1 MIRLFIITFTLTRD
15 NKTGYSVNGCLL
27 LLLTVWWC
35 VACFA
40 TSHIYHDMIVN
51 YHVYEAGKK
60 NIFMRTFAKNGSRCI
75 QTHLEL
81 NFCAITVSGIVFI
94 LLYFP
99 LRVRDS
105 PYFFHIASVLCEN
118 TFKLNSFHYH
128 WTVCTILKE
137 EYMLKFHLFP
147 F

>member
-15 NKTGYSVNGCLL
+15 NKTGYSVSGCLL

-60 NIFMRTFAKNGSRCI
+60 NIFMRTFAKNGPRCI

-94 LLYFP
+94 YCFIFLCVSAIRHISSI
-99 LRVRDS
+99 LRPYCVKTPSNWIHFITIEPYVR
-105 PYFFHIASVLCEN
+105 Y
-118 TFKLNSFHYH
+118 
-128 WTVCTILKE
+128 
-137 EYMLKFHLFP
+137 
-147 F
+147 